1 MDFKSTYI
9 TPEIKLSHYN
19 GKGFNTEVTFEHH
32 LLVWQLSGETKLIQ
46 ADVSHLF
53 TGGDIFFIPKFEL
66 ATAIMYP
73 ANGSPFKAVAMHL
86 GVDRLKSF
94 YAGVDTTV
102 QATHD
107 GRIRRF
113 SGHPLLKSYMASLT
127 PYFDIKDAFPADIA
141 TLKINEAISILRI
154 IDPAIDAVLTS
165 FAEPGKIDLTAY
177 MEKNFM
183 FNMPLEKFGYLTG
196 RSLSTFN
203 RDFKKIYNTT
213 AQKWLTQKRLALA
226 HYHLAELKKRPVD
239 VYLEVGFEDLSHFS
253 TAFKKQYGYAPTSL
267 TKY

>member
-1 MDFKSTYI
+1 MDFKSQYI
-9 TPEIKLSHYN
+9 TPEIKLSQYD

-32 LLVWQLSGETKLIQ
+32 LLVWQISGETKLVKS
-46 ADVSHLF
+46 DVSHLF
-53 TGGDIFFIPKFEL
+53 TGGDIFFIPKYEL

-73 ANGSPFKAVAMHL
+73 ANGLPFKAVAMHL
-86 GVDRLKSF
+86 DVDRLKNF
-94 YAGVDTTV
+94 YAAIDTKV

-107 GRIRRF
+107 GRIRSF
-113 SGHPLLKSYMASLT
+113 SGHPLLKSFMASLV
-127 PYFDIKDAFPADIA
+127 PYFDMKEKFPENIA
-141 TLKINEAISILRI
+141 TLKINEAITILRI
-154 IDPAIDAVLTS
+154 IDPGIDAVLTS

-183 FNMPLEKFGYLTG
+183 FNMPLEKFGFLTG

-203 RDFKKIYNTT
+203 RDFKRIFNISP
-213 AQKWLTQKRLALA
+213 QKWLTQKRLALA

-253 TAFKKQYGYAPTSL
+253 AAFKKQYGYAPTL
-267 TKY
+267 AVK